1 MGNTYTNV
9 AVHIIFHTKNGCPK
23 IEEPDLPE
31 LFRYIG
37 GVIKTMSGVAYI
49 VGGRPD
55 HVHVLTLLPSS
66 ISLADFVRTIKA
78 NSSRRIKEINPYY
91 EKFAWQRGFGAFAVS
106 QSNKGAV
113 IEYITNQKEH
123 HRYRSAHEEFQ
134 QFLEKNGLLMQGEPQ
149 ANNAEN

>member
-23 IEEPDLPE
+23 IAESDLPQ
-31 LFRYIG
+31 LFQYIG

-78 NSSRRIKEINPYY
+78 NSSRRIIDLAKKHNCAI
-91 EKFAWQRGFGAFAVS
+91 
-106 QSNKGAV
+106 
-113 IEYITNQKEH
+113 IT
-123 HRYRSAHEEFQ
+123 AHGTDTA
-134 QFLEKNGLLMQGEPQ
+134 KTKPQ
-149 ANNAEN
+149 TPID